1 MFFRRKKSKVV
12 DEKRASEI
20 VQDKL
25 SAYLKRDELKK
36 YLEDIEKD
44 KAKKKLWDSLSPSKK
59 IKVLR
64 YALAKKGKQYGKK

>member
-12 DEKRASEI
+12 DEKRTSEI
-20 VQDKL
+20 VQEEL
-25 SAYLKRDELKK
+25 SVYIRREDLKG
-36 YLEDIEKD
+36 YLEGIEKD

-64 YALAKKGKQYGKK
+64 YVLAKRGKQYGKK